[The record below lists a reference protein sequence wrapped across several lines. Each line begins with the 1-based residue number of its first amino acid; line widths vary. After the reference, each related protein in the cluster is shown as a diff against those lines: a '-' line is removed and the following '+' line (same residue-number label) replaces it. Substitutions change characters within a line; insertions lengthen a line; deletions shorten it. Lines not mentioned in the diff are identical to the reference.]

1 MERIRFASDCTLY
14 PIDKNTDLS
23 SFCCGDEDL
32 DDFFRNDAYLYSAQL
47 LGKSYIAVTNT
58 ESPQIACAFT
68 LSNDSIKSTMIPKSS
83 RNRLERKV
91 PNAKHT
97 RTYPA
102 LLIGRL
108 GVNGQFQRSG
118 LHLGSQVID
127 YLISWFIHPD
137 NKTGCRF
144 MVVDAYNRPETINFY
159 QKNGFR
165 FLYSDEN
172 LEKEAFRI
180 DLSQSLNTRM
190 MYLDLIDFVS

>member
-1 MERIRFASDCTLY
+1 MERIRLASDCTLY

-108 GVNGQFQRSG
+108 GVNGR
-118 LHLGSQVID
+118 
-127 YLISWFIHPD
+127 
-137 NKTGCRF
+137 
-144 MVVDAYNRPETINFY
+144 
-159 QKNGFR
+159 FR
-165 FLYSDEN
+165 FLYSDEY
-172 LEKEAFRI
+172 LEKEAFRV
-180 DLSQSLNTRM
+180 DSSQSLNTRM

>member
-1 MERIRFASDCTLY
+1 MVYAVVDTNVLVSAALA
-14 PIDKNTDLS
+14 KNRGESIPLKI
-23 SFCCGDEDL
+23 FLGI
-32 DDFFRNDAYLYSAQL
+32 AQ
-47 LGKSYIAVTNT
+47 KKY
-58 ESPQIACAFT
+58 
-68 LSNDSIKSTMIPKSS
+68 IPKSS

-144 MVVDAYNRPETINFY
+144 MVIDTYNRPETINFY

-172 LEKEAFRI
+172 LEKEAFRV
-180 DLSQSLNTRM
+180 DSSQSLNTRM
-190 MYLDLIDFVS
+190 MYLDLIDFVP